1 MRWKLNSL
9 LARLLIGTGFP
20 LVLFLAVALVAG
32 IAIQRLQSVLDEEHA
47 SHAFLNSFFELQDR
61 LNQMRLANRGHALG
75 LGLDVKAVEQE
86 YMQSRGSFRRIATS
100 LKKESQNQP
109 EHRRRLD
116 RILEV
121 EAIWHPLVFASI
133 AQLAPRPQQTREEF
147 DKIVRD
153 FFGVTSPLMADI
165 QNEIAALIRDEESRL
180 HALRTQAHKQ
190 TTESVWMIGIT
201 LAAGLGLALFVALR
215 AARSVTRPIDQL
227 RQATKELI
235 GGRFQMLT
243 PNGPAE
249 IGELI
254 VHFNHMGLTLTQMT
268 ASLQEQKESYQRY
281 IGATS
286 HILWTTDAAGKVAH
300 DLPGW
305 RNYTGQNEEA
315 IRGDGWLDAVH
326 PDDRAS
332 LRQAWESALRDRTAF
347 ELQYRIKSGQGDYRQ
362 FLCRG
367 VPVLLGVNAVRE
379 WIGTCTDITETI
391 KEGDL
396 RRAKEAAE
404 ASNQAKSEFLAK
416 MSHELRT
423 PLNAVIGMSKMLS
436 TQRFGKLNA
445 KQLDYLQ
452 DISRAGEHL
461 LNLINDILDLAKV
474 ESGRM
479 ELQAEE
485 FAPAE
490 AVSAVL
496 STLRPLADEK
506 NLVVR
511 VQPMDHSAK
520 LVSDPARFRQVLYN
534 LLSNAYK
541 FTAAAGSV
549 TVGCQWV
556 QDATAEAPEVAPEQ
570 AAALRV
576 SVADTGIGIAPQ
588 HQNVIW
594 EEFRQVQNTGEERPQ
609 GTGLGLSLTRKLV
622 ERMGGKIWLESK
634 EGVGSTFTFVLPR
647 TLRPAAKCAP
657 TCDLEPPT
665 SASPKPV
672 ALVIE
677 DYPATRKLLLDW
689 LTEEGLATAAAA
701 DGETGLALARQ
712 LRPSL
717 ILLDVL
723 LPGIDGWQ
731 VLTALKSQPET
742 ASIPVVI
749 VTVTEHF
756 LPAGG
761 LAVREFFVK
770 PLDRE
775 AFVSRLRALEPALFE
790 HGSVHALVVDDDPA
804 ARKLLRDLLHQEHMH
819 VSESSNGQEA
829 LDWLATNRPDVIFLD
844 LLMPDLDGFAV
855 AEAVREKSELQRLP
869 IIVVTAKDLS
879 AEDRARLH
887 GRIQALISKQALS
900 PESLR
905 QELEKFRL
913 HAASTPFD

>member
-1 MRWKLNSL
+1 MRWKFNSL

-20 LVLFLAVALVAG
+20 LVLFLAVAMVAG
-32 IAIQRLQSVLDEEHA
+32 IAIQRLQSVLNEEQA
-47 SHAFLNSFFELQDR
+47 SHVFLNSFFELQDR
-61 LNQMRLANRGHALG
+61 VNQMRLANRGHALG
-75 LGLDVKAVEQE
+75 LGLDVKALEHD
-86 YMQSRGSFRRIATS
+86 YMQNRGSFRQIAHA
-100 LKKESQNQP
+100 LKDKSQNQP
-109 EHRRRLD
+109 EHLRRLD

-121 EAIWHPLVFASI
+121 EAIWHPLMVASI
-133 AQLAPRPQQTREEF
+133 LQMAPRPMQTREEF

-153 FFGVTSPLMADI
+153 IFGVTNPLMADI

-180 HALRTQAHKQ
+180 HALRTQVHQQ
-190 TTESVWMIGIT
+190 TIESFWLIGIT
-201 LAAGLGLALFVALR
+201 LAAGMGLALFVALR

-254 VHFNHMGLTLTQMT
+254 VHFNHMGLTLSQMT

-286 HILWTTDAAGKVAH
+286 HILWTTDAAGKVVH
-300 DLPGW
+300 DIPGW
-305 RNYTGQNEEA
+305 RHYTGQNEES
-315 IRGDGWLDAVH
+315 IRGDGWFDAVH
-326 PDDRAS
+326 PEDRAT
-332 LRQAWESALRDRTAF
+332 LRQAWESAVRERTPF
-347 ELQYRIKSGQGDYRQ
+347 ELQYRIRSGQGEYRQ

-379 WIGTCTDITETI
+379 WIGTCTDITESI

-404 ASNQAKSEFLAK
+404 ASNQAKTEFLAK

-436 TQRFGKLNA
+436 TQRFGTLNA

-461 LNLINDILDLAKV
+461 LDLINDILDLAKV

-479 ELQAEE
+479 EFQAEE
-485 FAPAE
+485 FAPGDAVAE
-490 AVSAVL
+490 VL
-496 STLRPLADEK
+496 STLRPLAEEK

-511 VQPMDHSAK
+511 VEPMDHSAK

-541 FTAAAGSV
+541 FTAAGGRV
-549 TVGCQWV
+549 TVGGQWV
-556 QDATAEAPEVAPEQ
+556 QDATPEASEVAPEQ

-576 SVADTGIGIAPQ
+576 FVADTGIGIAPQ
-588 HQNVIW
+588 NQNVIW
-594 EEFRQVQNTGEERPQ
+594 EEFRQVQGAGAERPQ

-622 ERMGGKIWLESK
+622 ERMGGKIWLQSQ
-634 EGVGSTFTFVLPR
+634 EGIGSTFTFVLPR
-647 TLRPAAKCAP
+647 ALMPAAKCETICAAQ
-657 TCDLEPPT
+657 PPAT
-665 SASPKPV
+665 DSPKPL

-689 LTEEGLATAAAA
+689 LNEEGLATAAAA
-701 DGETGLALARQ
+701 DGETGLVMARQ
-712 LRPSL
+712 LRPNL

-731 VLTALKSQPET
+731 VLTALKTQPET

-749 VTVTEHF
+749 VTVTEQF

-770 PLDRE
+770 PLDRD
-775 AFVSRLRALEPALFE
+775 AFVGRLRALEPSLFE
-790 HGSVHALVVDDDPA
+790 RGSAHALVVDDDPA
-804 ARKLLRDLLHQEHMH
+804 ARKLLRDLLQEERMH
-819 VSESSNGQEA
+819 VSESANGQEA
-829 LDWLATNRPDVIFLD
+829 LAWLETNRPDVIFLD
-844 LLMPDLDGFAV
+844 LVMPDLDGFAV
-855 AEAVREKSELQRLP
+855 AEAVREKSDLQRLP

-900 PESLR
+900 PENLR

-913 HAASTPFD
+913 HAART